1 MYIYVLITCLF
12 PQLLAI
18 IALSLVAGFSV
29 ETTFDFTCIQ
39 SGDTFDYTLKSSY
52 SFGHIERTEK
62 SFRNGSGNKTTKVT
76 DVSIG
81 HGVQQNAQFFV
92 TWGVFTMFYCIIA
105 LLVYM
110 LVTANEQ
117 WEKAFDFL
125 VVTVRTKSVLCGL
138 ENVCI
143 IYIHLYISGTN

>member
-18 IALSLVAGFSV
+18 IAFSLVAGFSV
-29 ETTFDFTCIQ
+29 ETAFNFVCSQ
-39 SGDTFDYTLKSSY
+39 SGDTFNYTLKSSY
-52 SFGHIERTEK
+52 SFGHVERTEE
-62 SFRNGSGNKTTKVT
+62 SLRNGSLHIATSE
-76 DVSIG
+76 VSIG

-125 VVTVRTKSVLCGL
+125 VVTVRTKSVLRGL
-138 ENVCI
+138 ENACI
-143 IYIHLYISGTN
+143 IYIHIRDQLSP